1 MRLFASMLLLACS
14 LSIGQP
20 AAAAAGEPQGSAAE
34 AGEPAQRLQT
44 FSAAELIAAAGE
56 AFAGVSEG
64 LAKAIGKALEDYG
77 EPVAYILGEEAGGAI
92 GLGLKY
98 GKGQLRFK
106 QGKPRTV
113 FWQGPSLGFDVG
125 GDASK
130 VFTLVYGL
138 SDAESLFRR
147 FPAVDGSYYFVAGVG
162 MNYQR
167 ADSITLVPIRTGVG
181 IRAGAS
187 IGYQKYSAKRAWM
200 PL

>member
-1 MRLFASMLLLACS
+1 MCHASVCVDASACLLAVDRATRC
-14 LSIGQP
+14 
-20 AAAAAGEPQGSAAE
+20 

-187 IGYQKYSAKRAWM
+187 IGYQKYSAKREWM